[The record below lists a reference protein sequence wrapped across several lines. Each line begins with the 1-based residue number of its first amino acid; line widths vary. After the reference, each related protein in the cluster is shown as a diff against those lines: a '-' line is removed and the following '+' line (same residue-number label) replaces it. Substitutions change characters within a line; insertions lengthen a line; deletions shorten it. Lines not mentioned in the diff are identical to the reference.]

1 MASSVLATGH
11 SLLCGDAPAT
21 IFLTF
26 RNMCLPSLSTELM
39 QCGCNLKQDTTTID
53 LVFNRNQFSAKEAYM
68 TADADPATQRF
79 LSQPSALP
87 PADIE
92 KSTRVHQA
100 LGLSASLTLLFSVTC
115 ALAVANVYFAQPLL
129 DSMAQS
135 LGVASSMIGVVVTA
149 TQVGYALGL
158 LFIVPLGDLVNR
170 KRLILTQ
177 VLLSA
182 VALAAVGA
190 AQQWLALLGAMIV
203 MGLLAVVVQVL
214 VAYAAML
221 ATPSQRGHAVGT
233 VTSGIVLG
241 ILLARFTSGLI
252 ADIAGWRAVYFVS
265 SGLMLTIAAVLWK
278 VVPVTA
284 PPRHQDSYLALISS
298 VIKLFITE
306 RILRARGLL
315 ALLIFAAF
323 SVLWTSMVLPL
334 SAPPLS
340 LSHTAIGMFGLAG
353 VAGAL
358 AARRAGRWADQGLGQ
373 RVTGISLGLLTLSW
387 LPITFAETSLIAL
400 ICGVVLLDFAVQA
413 VHVTNQSLIFAARPD
428 AQSRMVGAYMCFYSV
443 GSALGA
449 AAATQVYALWG
460 WIAVSLLG
468 ASISATA
475 LVLWFLTF
483 HFSTNDQGRSA

>member
-1 MASSVLATGH
+1 MTAKV
-11 SLLCGDAPAT
+11 D
-21 IFLTF
+21 LTTQQ
-26 RNMCLPSLSTELM
+26 LST
-39 QCGCNLKQDTTTID
+39 Q
-53 LVFNRNQFSAKEAYM
+53 
-68 TADADPATQRF
+68 PA
-79 LSQPSALP
+79 
-87 PADIE
+87 
-92 KSTRVHQA
+92 
-100 LGLSASLTLLFSVTC
+100 GLSPSLTLLFSVTC

-135 LGVASSMIGVVVTA
+135 LGVESSMIGVVVTA

-170 KRLILTQ
+170 KRLILSH

-190 AQQWLALLGAMIV
+190 AQQWLTLLGAMVV

-214 VAYAAML
+214 VAYAAVL

-252 ADIAGWRAVYFVS
+252 ADLAGWRAVYCVS
-265 SGLMLTIAAVLWK
+265 SGLMLTLAAVLWRA
-278 VVPVTA
+278 VPVTA
-284 PPRHQDSYLALISS
+284 SPRHEESYLMLISS
-298 VIKLFITE
+298 LFKLFITE
-306 RILRARGLL
+306 PALRVRGLL

-323 SVLWTSMVLPL
+323 SVLWTAMVLPL

-340 LSHTAIGMFGLAG
+340 LSHTAIGLFGLAG

-373 RVTGISLGLLTLSW
+373 RVTGISLALLTLSW

-400 ICGVVLLDFAVQA
+400 VCGVVLLDFAVQA
-413 VHVTNQSLIFAARPD
+413 VHVTNQSVIFAARPD

-460 WIAVSLLG
+460 WMAVSLLG
-468 ASISATA
+468 ALISVTA
-475 LVLWFLTF
+475 WFVWFVTLQRV
-483 HFSTNDQGRSA
+483 SQPCLPLGRRP

>member
-1 MASSVLATGH
+1 
-11 SLLCGDAPAT
+11 
-21 IFLTF
+21 
-26 RNMCLPSLSTELM
+26 
-39 QCGCNLKQDTTTID
+39 
-53 LVFNRNQFSAKEAYM
+53 M
-68 TADADPATQRF
+68 TADADSATKRF
-79 LSQPSALP
+79 SRQPSGLLHSDTGDSSRTDRSP
-87 PADIE
+87 
-92 KSTRVHQA
+92 
-100 LGLSASLTLLFSVTC
+100 GLSPSLTLLFSVTC

-129 DSMAQS
+129 ASMAES
-135 LGVASSMIGVVVTA
+135 LGVTSGMIGGVVTA

-158 LFIVPLGDLVNR
+158 LFIVPLGDRVNR

-214 VAYAAML
+214 VAYAAVL
-221 ATPSQRGHAVGT
+221 ATPSQRGQAVGT

-265 SGLMLTIAAVLWK
+265 SGLMLSIAAVLWK

-284 PPRHQDSYLALISS
+284 PPRHQDSYLTLMSS
-298 VIKLFITE
+298 LFKLFITE
-306 RILRARGLL
+306 RTLRTRGLL

-340 LSHTAIGMFGLAG
+340 LSHTAIGLFGLAG

-358 AARRAGRWADQGLGQ
+358 AASRAGRWADQGLGQ

-400 ICGVVLLDFAVQA
+400 VCGVVLLDFAVQA

-460 WIAVSLLG
+460 WMAVSLLG
-468 ASISATA
+468 ALISAAA
-475 LVLWFLTF
+475 LLLWILTF
-483 HFSTNDQGRSA
+483 NASTTHQGRSA

>member
-1 MASSVLATGH
+1 
-11 SLLCGDAPAT
+11 
-21 IFLTF
+21 
-26 RNMCLPSLSTELM
+26 
-39 QCGCNLKQDTTTID
+39 
-53 LVFNRNQFSAKEAYM
+53 M
-68 TADADPATQRF
+68 TADTDSATKRF
-79 LSQPSALP
+79 SSQPSGLP
-87 PADIE
+87 HTDTGESSKTDRSP
-92 KSTRVHQA
+92 
-100 LGLSASLTLLFSVTC
+100 GLSPSLTLLFSVTC

-129 DSMAQS
+129 ASMAES
-135 LGVASSMIGVVVTA
+135 LGVTSGLIGVVVTA

-158 LFIVPLGDLVNR
+158 LFIVPLGDMVNR

-177 VLLSA
+177 VMLSA
-182 VALAAVGA
+182 IALAAVGA
-190 AQQWLALLGAMIV
+190 SQQWLALLGAMIV

-214 VAYAAML
+214 VAYAAVL
-221 ATPSQRGHAVGT
+221 ATPSQRGQAVGT

-252 ADIAGWRAVYFVS
+252 ADLAGWRAVYFVS
-265 SGLMLTIAAVLWK
+265 SGLMLTIAAVFWR
-278 VVPVTA
+278 VVPAAVS
-284 PPRHQDSYLALISS
+284 PRNQHSYRALIRSLF
-298 VIKLFITE
+298 KLFMTE
-306 RILRARGLL
+306 PVLRIRGLL

-400 ICGVVLLDFAVQA
+400 VCGVVLLDFAVQA

-460 WIAVSLLG
+460 WMAVSLLG
-468 ASISATA
+468 ALISATA
-475 LVLWFLTF
+475 LALWVLTN
-483 HFSTNDQGRSA
+483 HFSTSIQGRSV

>member
-1 MASSVLATGH
+1 
-11 SLLCGDAPAT
+11 
-21 IFLTF
+21 
-26 RNMCLPSLSTELM
+26 
-39 QCGCNLKQDTTTID
+39 
-53 LVFNRNQFSAKEAYM
+53 M
-68 TADADPATQRF
+68 TADVDSASQCLVREPSPISPAVTDRF
-79 LSQPSALP
+79 P
-87 PADIE
+87 
-92 KSTRVHQA
+92 
-100 LGLSASLTLLFSVTC
+100 GLSPSLTLLFSITC

-170 KRLILTQ
+170 KRLMLTQ

-214 VAYAAML
+214 VAYAAVL
-221 ATPSQRGHAVGT
+221 ATPSQRGQAVGT

-265 SGLMLTIAAVLWK
+265 SGLMLTLAAVLWK
-278 VVPVTA
+278 VVPVT
-284 PPRHQDSYLALISS
+284 PSPRQKDTYLALIGSLF
-298 VIKLFITE
+298 KLFISEPT
-306 RILRARGLL
+306 LRARGLL

-323 SVLWTSMVLPL
+323 SVLWTAMVLPL

-340 LSHTAIGMFGLAG
+340 LSHTAIGLFGLAG

-373 RVTGISLGLLTLSW
+373 RVTGIALGLLTLSW
-387 LPITFAETSLIAL
+387 LPISVAETSLVAL
-400 ICGVVLLDFAVQA
+400 VCGVVLLDFAVQA
-413 VHVTNQSLIFAARPD
+413 VHVTNQSIIFAARPD

-460 WIAVSLLG
+460 WEAVSLLG
-468 ASISATA
+468 ALISVSAWI
-475 LVLWFLTF
+475 LWFLT
-483 HFSTNDQGRSA
+483 SQSDGS

>member
-1 MASSVLATGH
+1 
-11 SLLCGDAPAT
+11 
-21 IFLTF
+21 
-26 RNMCLPSLSTELM
+26 
-39 QCGCNLKQDTTTID
+39 
-53 LVFNRNQFSAKEAYM
+53 M
-68 TADADPATQRF
+68 TADVDSASQCLVREPSPISPAVTDRF
-79 LSQPSALP
+79 Q
-87 PADIE
+87 
-92 KSTRVHQA
+92 
-100 LGLSASLTLLFSVTC
+100 GLSPSLTLLFSITC

-158 LFIVPLGDLVNR
+158 LFIVPLGDLLNR

-214 VAYAAML
+214 VAYAAVL
-221 ATPSQRGHAVGT
+221 ATPSQRGQAVGT

-265 SGLMLTIAAVLWK
+265 SGLMLTLAAVLWK
-278 VVPVTA
+278 VVPVT
-284 PPRHQDSYLALISS
+284 PSPRQKDTYLALIGSLF
-298 VIKLFITE
+298 KLFISEPT
-306 RILRARGLL
+306 LRARGLL

-323 SVLWTSMVLPL
+323 SVLWTAMVLPL

-340 LSHTAIGMFGLAG
+340 LSHTAIGLFGLAG

-373 RVTGISLGLLTLSW
+373 RVTGIALGLLTLSW
-387 LPITFAETSLIAL
+387 LPISVAETSLVAL
-400 ICGVVLLDFAVQA
+400 VCGVVLLDFAVQA
-413 VHVTNQSLIFAARPD
+413 VHVTNQSIIFAARPD

-460 WIAVSLLG
+460 WEAVSLLG
-468 ASISATA
+468 ALISVSAWI
-475 LVLWFLTF
+475 LWFLT
-483 HFSTNDQGRSA
+483 SQSDGS

>member
-1 MASSVLATGH
+1 M
-11 SLLCGDAPAT
+11 P
-21 IFLTF
+21 
-26 RNMCLPSLSTELM
+26 
-39 QCGCNLKQDTTTID
+39 
-53 LVFNRNQFSAKEAYM
+53 
-68 TADADPATQRF
+68 ADADSVTFPSVRQSPTAHSPAA
-79 LSQPSALP
+79 QP
-87 PADIE
+87 
-92 KSTRVHQA
+92 V
-100 LGLSASLTLLFSVTC
+100 GLSPGLTFLFSVTC

-135 LGVASSMIGVVVTA
+135 LGVAPSMIGIVVTA

-182 VALAAVGA
+182 IALAAVGA
-190 AQQWLALLGAMIV
+190 AQQWLALLGAMIAV
-203 MGLLAVVVQVL
+203 GLLAVVVQIL
-214 VAYAAML
+214 VAYAAVL
-221 ATPSQRGHAVGT
+221 ATPAQRGQAVGT

-278 VVPVTA
+278 AVPVTA
-284 PPRHQDSYLALISS
+284 SPAHREPYLALIGSLF
-298 VIKLFITE
+298 KLFISEPT
-306 RILRARGLL
+306 LRARGLL

-340 LSHTAIGMFGLAG
+340 LSHTQIGLFGLAG

-358 AARRAGRWADQGLGQ
+358 AARRAGRWADRGLGQ

-387 LPITFAETSLIAL
+387 LPIVYAETSLLAL
-400 ICGVVLLDFAVQA
+400 VCGVILLDFAVQA
-413 VHVTNQSLIFAARPD
+413 VHVTNQSIIFAARPD
-428 AQSRMVGAYMCFYSV
+428 AQSRMVGAYMCFYSL

-449 AAATQVYALWG
+449 AVATQVYALWG
-460 WIAVSLLG
+460 WTTVSLLG
-468 ASISATA
+468 ALISVTA
-475 LVLWFLTF
+475 MAVWLFNTL
-483 HFSTNDQGRSA
+483 STTHQGRSS

>member
-1 MASSVLATGH
+1 
-11 SLLCGDAPAT
+11 
-21 IFLTF
+21 
-26 RNMCLPSLSTELM
+26 
-39 QCGCNLKQDTTTID
+39 
-53 LVFNRNQFSAKEAYM
+53 M
-68 TADADPATQRF
+68 TADVDSASQCLVREPSPISPAVTDRF
-79 LSQPSALP
+79 Q
-87 PADIE
+87 
-92 KSTRVHQA
+92 
-100 LGLSASLTLLFSVTC
+100 GLSPSLTLLFSITC

-135 LGVASSMIGVVVTA
+135 LGVASSMIGIVVTA

-170 KRLILTQ
+170 KRLMLTQ

-214 VAYAAML
+214 VAYAAVL
-221 ATPSQRGHAVGT
+221 ATPSQRGQAVGT

-252 ADIAGWRAVYFVS
+252 ADIAGWRAVYYVS
-265 SGLMLTIAAVLWK
+265 SGLMLTLAAVLWK
-278 VVPVTA
+278 VVPVT
-284 PPRHQDSYLALISS
+284 PSPRQKDTYLALIGSLF
-298 VIKLFITE
+298 KLFISEPT
-306 RILRARGLL
+306 LRARGLL

-323 SVLWTSMVLPL
+323 SVLWTAMVLPL

-340 LSHTAIGMFGLAG
+340 LSHTAIGLFGLAG

-373 RVTGISLGLLTLSW
+373 RVTGIALGLLTLSW
-387 LPITFAETSLIAL
+387 LPISVAETSLVAL
-400 ICGVVLLDFAVQA
+400 VCGVVLLDFAVQA
-413 VHVTNQSLIFAARPD
+413 VHVTNQSIIFAARPD

-460 WIAVSLLG
+460 WEAVSLLG
-468 ASISATA
+468 ALISVSAWI
-475 LVLWFLTF
+475 LWFLT
-483 HFSTNDQGRSA
+483 SQSDGS

>member
-1 MASSVLATGH
+1 
-11 SLLCGDAPAT
+11 
-21 IFLTF
+21 
-26 RNMCLPSLSTELM
+26 
-39 QCGCNLKQDTTTID
+39 
-53 LVFNRNQFSAKEAYM
+53 M
-68 TADADPATQRF
+68 TADVESTTKRF
-79 LSQPSALP
+79 SRHPSGLLHSDTGESSRTDQSP
-87 PADIE
+87 
-92 KSTRVHQA
+92 
-100 LGLSASLTLLFSVTC
+100 GLSPSLTLLFSVTC

-190 AQQWLALLGAMIV
+190 AQQWLVLLSAMIV

-233 VTSGIVLG
+233 VTSGIVMG

-265 SGLMLTIAAVLWK
+265 SGLMLIIAAVLWK

-284 PPRHQDSYLALISS
+284 PPRHKDAYLALISS
-298 VIKLFITE
+298 VFKLFITE

-340 LSHTAIGMFGLAG
+340 LSHTTIGMFGLAG

-358 AARRAGRWADQGLGQ
+358 AASRAGRWADQGLGQ

-428 AQSRMVGAYMCFYSV
+428 AQSRLVGAYMCFYSV

-468 ASISATA
+468 ALISATA

-483 HFSTNDQGRSA
+483 HFSTNNQGGSA

>member
-1 MASSVLATGH
+1 MTAKV
-11 SLLCGDAPAT
+11 D
-21 IFLTF
+21 LTTQQ
-26 RNMCLPSLSTELM
+26 LST
-39 QCGCNLKQDTTTID
+39 Q
-53 LVFNRNQFSAKEAYM
+53 
-68 TADADPATQRF
+68 PA
-79 LSQPSALP
+79 
-87 PADIE
+87 
-92 KSTRVHQA
+92 
-100 LGLSASLTLLFSVTC
+100 GLSPSLTLLFSVTC

-135 LGVASSMIGVVVTA
+135 LGVESSMIGVVVTA

-170 KRLILTQ
+170 KRLILSH

-190 AQQWLALLGAMIV
+190 AQQWLTLLGAMVV

-214 VAYAAML
+214 VAYAAVL

-252 ADIAGWRAVYFVS
+252 ADLAGWRAVYCVS
-265 SGLMLTIAAVLWK
+265 SGLMLTLAAVLWRA
-278 VVPVTA
+278 VPVTA
-284 PPRHQDSYLALISS
+284 SPRHEESYLMLISS
-298 VIKLFITE
+298 LFKLFITE
-306 RILRARGLL
+306 PALRVRGLL

-323 SVLWTSMVLPL
+323 SVLWTAMVLPL

-340 LSHTAIGMFGLAG
+340 LSHTAIGLFGLAG

-373 RVTGISLGLLTLSW
+373 RVTGISLALLTLSW

-400 ICGVVLLDFAVQA
+400 VCGVVLLDFAVQA
-413 VHVTNQSLIFAARPD
+413 VHVTNQSIIFAARPD

-460 WIAVSLLG
+460 WMAVSLLG
-468 ASISATA
+468 ALISVTA
-475 LVLWFLTF
+475 WVVWFVTLQRVSQR
-483 HFSTNDQGRSA
+483 H